1 MKNAA
6 AHIAMTMAMVVMEM
20 PKPGHSDVLRA
31 QRACAETGRLH

>member
-6 AHIAMTMAMVVMEM
+6 AHIVMTMTMVVMEM

-31 QRACAETGRLH
+31 ERADVETGRLH